1 MQQNIDINFIVTM
14 LKELPSKHNTPAMK
28 VAKGKYK
35 LPTTFKGLIKKII
48 NS

>member
-1 MQQNIDINFIVTM
+1 MNQNIDISFIVTM
-14 LKELPSKHNTPAMK
+14 LRELPSKYNTPTMK